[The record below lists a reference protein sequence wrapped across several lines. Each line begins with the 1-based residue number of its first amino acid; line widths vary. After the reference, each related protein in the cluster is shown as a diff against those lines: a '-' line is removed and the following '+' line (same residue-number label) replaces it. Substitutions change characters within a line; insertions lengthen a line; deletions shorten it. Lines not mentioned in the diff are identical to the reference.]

1 MEKIHRKKWHKMIK
15 MHKMIK
21 IMKKMELEKR
31 VKMVSQANQDKMVEY
46 STPKLWE
53 ILSKKKL
60 IYK

>member
-1 MEKIHRKKWHKMIK
+1 M
-15 MHKMIK
+15 
-21 IMKKMELEKR
+21 KMELEKR

-46 STPKLWE
+46 SMPKLWV